1 MAINLSH
8 HTGRDPAKLHPV
20 PVALR
25 SLTAY
30 LFHLRPIGGPC
41 VFTVRQCINLHKLL
55 VLPIF
60 LCIIYYYGGEDPFA
74 FTQPFG
80 PAALML
86 MVTHSLYG
94 LFWVF
99 KDVFFP
105 DNGWNK
111 PMSPVGFIVIFSW
124 PLGTYYMDM
133 YCLVTSS
140 ASSDSPSAL
149 CPLPAFASGD
159 EPTILA
165 AGLTFYIVGIFY
177 TFGADL
183 QSNVQLKYQQ
193 PRRLIT
199 DGFFAHT
206 RNPNYFGEIMIYT
219 GYAILSCNYSFFL
232 YAGLAWLLIFIPNML
247 AKEASLS
254 RYGKEWDEW
263 KDRTGFLFPY
273 LPALA
278 ADIFGCGLTRYS
290 SRCIGGDDDDA
301 EERKK
306 EA

>member
-1 MAINLSH
+1 MVTSSQ

-20 PVALR
+20 PAALR

-30 LFHLRPIGGPC
+30 LVHLRPVGGPC
-41 VFTVRQCINLHKLL
+41 IFTVRQCVNLHKLL

-60 LCIIYYYGGEDPFA
+60 LCILYNYGGDDPFA

-86 MVTHSLYG
+86 MVTHGLYG
-94 LFWVF
+94 LMWVH
-99 KDVFFP
+99 KDIFFP
-105 DNGWNK
+105 DRAWQA
-111 PMSPVGFIVIFSW
+111 PMSPVGFIVVFSW
-124 PLGTYYMDM
+124 PLGTYYLDM

-140 ASSDSPSAL
+140 ASIYDSRSAL

-159 EPTILA
+159 EPKILA
-165 AGLTFYIVGIFY
+165 AGLAFYIVGIFY
-177 TFGADL
+177 VFGADQ
-183 QSNVQLKYQQ
+183 QSYLQLKYQ
-193 PRRLIT
+193 PGRLIT
-199 DGFFAHT
+199 NGFFAHT
-206 RNPNYFGEIMIYT
+206 RNPNYFGEFMIYM
-219 GYAILSCNYSFFL
+219 GYAILSCNYSFFV
-232 YAGLAWLLIFIPNML
+232 YAGLVWLLIFLPSML

-263 KDRTGFLFPY
+263 KTRTGFFFPY

-278 ADIFGCGLTRYS
+278 RDIIGSGVLSRYS
-290 SRCIGGDDDDA
+290 SCLGDDA
-301 EERKK
+301 EKK